1 MNESLSDV
9 PKLPLNNTF
18 DPSGASVLGTGT
30 MTDVYGGRPPLTDTQ
45 IQGKIERARAMS
57 GGMSSAVSTGTHNS
71 FDESVFQ
78 YMTTRNK
85 TPKDNAIIADIYK
98 EKYKKLDY
106 VDVEREVDQHYLNLN
121 HKYSSSLDI
130 LASYLKGQKIIYMQ
144 SKIYCE
150 RQLNYLMLPAL
161 MLSALATVM
170 AGIGDNLNSTG
181 KPWTIATISFDYR
194 VILAIVNA
202 VIGFLLAIVNYL
214 KLDASQ
220 EAHKISS
227 RQYDKLQS
235 SVEFTSGSILLFSS
249 ELSSG
254 DRETY
259 EEQLRIKLRDVEN
272 KIGEIKDTN
281 QFLTPYAVRCDF
293 PIMYNI
299 NVFSLI
305 KKIEDY
311 RKKTITSLKNVKNE
325 IGFIQFIQERQDYEL
340 ETDYKNRLVFL
351 FKLKKDLIN
360 EILILQSAYSMID
373 TMFLQEMKNAQIK
386 DRRCLRGCKGCC
398 EDRIVEPDKLNP
410 FISKLID
417 PFKRNETQTT
427 KRQLCCFVK
436 ETVVKSQP
444 DCNDCSDSKM
454 WFRSDE
460 NHCKDG
466 DCAVNFTKKKASVHT
481 QTTQDSGADA
491 VAGVGG
497 GAGGGDAVAGAVD
510 AVGDVELTE
519 VNTVIEPGE
528 MV

>member
-1 MNESLSDV
+1 M
-9 PKLPLNNTF
+9 
-18 DPSGASVLGTGT
+18 
-30 MTDVYGGRPPLTDTQ
+30 
-45 IQGKIERARAMS
+45 
-57 GGMSSAVSTGTHNS
+57 NS
-71 FDESVFQ
+71 FDESEFQ
-78 YMTTRNK
+78 YLTTRNK

-150 RQLNYLMLPAL
+150 RQLNYLMLPAI
-161 MLSALATVM
+161 MLSAIATVM
-170 AGIGDNLNSTG
+170 AGIGDNLNSSG
-181 KPWTIATISFDYR
+181 KPWTIATITFDYR

-202 VIGFLLAIVNYL
+202 IIGFLLAIVNYL
-214 KLDASQ
+214 KLDAAQ

-249 ELSSG
+249 ELSNG
-254 DRETY
+254 DRESY

-340 ETDYKNRLVFL
+340 ETDYKNRLVYL

-360 EILILQSAYSMID
+360 EILVLQSAYSMID

-386 DRRCLRGCKGCC
+386 GRRCVRGVVGCC

-417 PFKRNETQTT
+417 PFRRNEVKTITQH
-427 KRQLCCFVK
+427 LCCFTK
-436 ETVVKSQP
+436 ETVVKSQT
-444 DCNDCSDSKM
+444 DCNECNEM

-460 NHCKDG
+460 NHCEDG
-466 DCAVNFTKKKASVHT
+466 DCAVNFTKKKTCSAT
-481 QTTQDSGADA
+481 QTDNGHVRVNANANANANSEI
-491 VAGVGG
+491 
-497 GAGGGDAVAGAVD
+497 
-510 AVGDVELTE
+510 ELTE
-519 VNTVIEPGE
+519 QNVVKLKLKLKLNLNLNLERWFKQ
-528 MV
+528 

>member
-1 MNESLSDV
+1 M
-9 PKLPLNNTF
+9 
-18 DPSGASVLGTGT
+18 
-30 MTDVYGGRPPLTDTQ
+30 
-45 IQGKIERARAMS
+45 
-57 GGMSSAVSTGTHNS
+57 
-71 FDESVFQ
+71 
-78 YMTTRNK
+78 
-85 TPKDNAIIADIYK
+85 
-98 EKYKKLDY
+98 
-106 VDVEREVDQHYLNLN
+106 
-121 HKYSSSLDI
+121 
-130 LASYLKGQKIIYMQ
+130 
-144 SKIYCE
+144 
-150 RQLNYLMLPAL
+150 
-161 MLSALATVM
+161 
-170 AGIGDNLNSTG
+170 
-181 KPWTIATISFDYR
+181 
-194 VILAIVNA
+194 
-202 VIGFLLAIVNYL
+202 
-214 KLDASQ
+214 
-220 EAHKISS
+220 
-227 RQYDKLQS
+227 
-235 SVEFTSGSILLFSS
+235 FSS

-360 EILILQSAYSMID
+360 EILVLQSAYSMID

-386 DRRCLRGCKGCC
+386 DRRCVRGCKGCC

-417 PFKRNETQTT
+417 PFKRNETQTI

-444 DCNDCSDSKM
+444 DCNECNDSNDM

-466 DCAVNFTKKKASVHT
+466 DCAVNFTKKRTSIHT
-481 QTTQDSGADA
+481 QTSNDA
-491 VAGVGG
+491 IQSSEI
-497 GAGGGDAVAGAVD
+497 
-510 AVGDVELTE
+510 ELTE
-519 VNTVIEPGE
+519 ENKVIEQGE